1 MGQEYPPEKDTSCFA
16 PAPLRRRLH
25 EFYCGRSRFV
35 VLRAAKRTAPTVS
48 FRTPPRGATACREN
62 VFLLLANI
70 LASVSQ
76 LCRTRIIKRGK
87 IIPRKSLQPNN
98 LQKPSSSV
106 PQKCV
111 DSRSRGERTKKDPSS
126 GFSPTRGQAK
136 GRSIDQRALHRPK
149 GDVRGKWN
157 VPTETRSVDS
167 WMKRSLRRHLRVPGC
182 LPFEKLIPLRLRGCW

>member
-1 MGQEYPPEKDTSCFA
+1 MRQEYPPEKDTKRFA

-25 EFYCGRSRFV
+25 EFYFGGSLFV
-35 VLRAAKRTAPTVS
+35 VLRAANRTAPDLS

-62 VFLLLANI
+62 VFLLLANT

-106 PQKCV
+106 PQKYV
-111 DSRSRGERTKKDPSS
+111 DSRFRVGREQKKTPRQ

-136 GRSIDQRALHRPK
+136 GRSIDQRAMCVENGTSLQKP
-149 GDVRGKWN
+149 GLWIRG
-157 VPTETRSVDS
+157 
-167 WMKRSLRRHLRVPGC
+167 
-182 LPFEKLIPLRLRGCW
+182 